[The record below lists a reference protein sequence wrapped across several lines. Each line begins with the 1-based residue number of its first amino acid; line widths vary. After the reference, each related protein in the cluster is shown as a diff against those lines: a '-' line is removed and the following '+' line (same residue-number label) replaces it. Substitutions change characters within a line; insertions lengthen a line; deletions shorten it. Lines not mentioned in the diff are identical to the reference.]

1 MNVLKIIKNSA
12 CIPPVTGMVLR
23 MLSLKNVANTAL
35 CVYAGGVS
43 SLEKV
48 VKLMAKY
55 QVKHEIVDEE
65 AYLAAGLLNSFA
77 GLYKAPIL

>member
-1 MNVLKIIKNSA
+1 MYPDCYWQGAQGV
-12 CIPPVTGMVLR
+12 VF
-23 MLSLKNVANTAL
+23 KNVANTAL
-35 CVYAGGVS
+35 CVHAGGVS

-55 QVKHEIVDEE
+55 QVGHEIVDED
-65 AYLAAGLLNSFA
+65 ACLAADCLNSFA